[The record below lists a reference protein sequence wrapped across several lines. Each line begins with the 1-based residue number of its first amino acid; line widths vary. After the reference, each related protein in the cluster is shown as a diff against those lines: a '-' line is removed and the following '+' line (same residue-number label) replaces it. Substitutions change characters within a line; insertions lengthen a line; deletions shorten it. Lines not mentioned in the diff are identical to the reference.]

1 MPITSASTRQRK
13 PKFQDLL
20 ADRLDPPKTGVLQY
34 RDDPAGFVRDCI
46 KWPVGKKPT
55 FYQLANLTALVESEN
70 HRVCVCGPHG
80 LGKTTTNSWAV
91 LWFALTRDAEGID
104 WKIPTTASAWRQLT
118 NFLWPEIHKW
128 ARVLDWDRIGREPFG
143 QYELLQRNLK
153 LTYGEAFAIASDNPA
168 AIEGVHADQ
177 VLYLYDEAKAIPAST
192 FDATEGAFS
201 GAGNDENDIE
211 AFALASSTP
220 GEPNGRFYEIQ
231 SRATG
236 FEDWT
241 PIRVTLED
249 TIKAGRNSQS
259 WADQRKKQWGEES
272 AVYQNRVLGKF
283 ASSQEDGVIPL
294 SWVEEAVERYEDLV
308 LEHKLVDGRLTFD
321 QLHTV
326 GVDVSRSGGDKTVMA
341 MRYGNVITELRHSAH
356 EDTMSTTGRVIGAV
370 GDTKAIPIV
379 DVLNM
384 GAGVVDRLRELGKPV
399 IAFNASKRSK
409 RKDSSNSFGFVNCR
423 ADAWWRMRELLH
435 PESLAE
441 IALPPDDKL
450 IGDLTAPTWKV
461 MSGGNIQIESKDDIK
476 KRIGRSTDDGD
487 AVIQAFWEEPKP
499 RLEIL

>member
-1 MPITSASTRQRK
+1 MQTNSAPSAKTFAEQ
-13 PKFQDLL
+13 L
-20 ADRLDPPKTGVLQY
+20 ADIIDPPKTGVMQY
-34 RDDPAGFVRDCI
+34 RNDPAGFVKDCI
-46 KWPVGKKPT
+46 KWKPGKEPT
-55 FYQLANLTALVESEN
+55 KYQLTNLNALVTER
-70 HRVCVCGPHG
+70 RVCVCGPHG
-80 LGKTTTNSWAV
+80 LGKTTTNAWAI
-91 LWFALTRDAEGID
+91 LWFALTRDAEGVD
-104 WKIPTTASAWRQLT
+104 WKVPTTASAWRQLT

-128 ARVLDWDRIGREPFG
+128 ARQLNWDVIGRKPFG
-143 QYELLQRNLK
+143 QYELLQQNLK

-201 GAGNDENDIE
+201 GSGGDNDIE

-231 SRATG
+231 SRSPG
-236 FEDWT
+236 FEDWH
-241 PIRVTLED
+241 PIRVTLDD
-249 TIKAGRNSQS
+249 TIAAGRVTKE
-259 WADQRKKQWGEES
+259 WADQRKLQWGEES

-294 SWVEEAVERYEDLV
+294 SWIEAANARWLALQDDGKLKAGPYEA
-308 LEHKLVDGRLTFD
+308 
-321 QLHTV
+321 V

-341 MRYGNVITELRHSAH
+341 LRHGQVISEIRHTSH
-356 EDTMSTTGRVIGAV
+356 EDTMTTTGRVIAAV
-370 GDTKAIPIV
+370 GDTEAMPIV

-399 IAFNASKRSK
+399 IAFNASKGSK
-409 RKDSSNSFGFVNCR
+409 RKDSTNEFGFVNCR

-450 IGDLTAPTWKV
+450 IGDLTAPTWRV
-461 MSGGNIQIESKDDIK
+461 MSGGKIQIESKDDIK
-476 KRIGRSTDDGD
+476 KRLGRSTDDGD
-487 AVIQAFWEEPKP
+487 AVIQAFWEEQKVIWT
-499 RLEIL
+499 LL